1 MASPKP
7 TKPDIV
13 TYGDH
18 EIITPDSRK
27 LRSTLREAAPDE
39 PDPVA
44 LAEEALAQIACE
56 FSNWMTLECE
66 RLDDARRKIKKGGM
80 SKETKQELFLA
91 AHDVKGHSGI
101 FGFPEVGPAAN
112 SLCRLIE
119 HSPDLG
125 KIPIAIVDQHVDAVR
140 AIVREYARTD
150 ISARAAALTR
160 KLREVTDEFLMRE
173 NRDRPEILKAI
184 QSPALAP
191 SVAF

>member
-44 LAEEALAQIACE
+44 LAEKALAQIACE
-56 FSNWMTLECE
+56 FSNWMKLECE
-66 RLDDARRKIKKGGM
+66 RLDNARRKIKKGGL

-119 HSPDLG
+119 HSPDLS

-140 AIVREYARTD
+140 AIMREYARTD

-184 QSPALAP
+184 QSPTLAP
-191 SVAF
+191 SAVF